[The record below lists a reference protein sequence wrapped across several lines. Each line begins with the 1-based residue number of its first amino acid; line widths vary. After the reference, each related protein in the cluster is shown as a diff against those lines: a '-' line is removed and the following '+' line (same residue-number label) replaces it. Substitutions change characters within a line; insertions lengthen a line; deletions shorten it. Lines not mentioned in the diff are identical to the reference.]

1 MSSLE
6 CLKQYFTYE
15 SFRDKQEEIVTD
27 ALTNIDQLVILPTGS
42 GKSICYQLPAL
53 IQKGI
58 TIVISPLKSLILD
71 QVANLKNK
79 NIQVDAFYGDI
90 SIAKKREVLDN
101 MIDENYKKNIIYTTP
116 ETIDSNKEFLE
127 NLQLIREVGRLTR
140 FVIDEAHC
148 ISLWGN
154 DFRNSYRKLSNLKQI
169 FPKIP
174 IMALTATATQRVRT
188 DSIHLLKLD
197 NPKIYTKSYFR
208 PNLKIEV
215 YPRNKDTFNDIV
227 KRINSDFSE
236 KTGIIYCLS
245 RKKCEELSEKL
256 QQHGINCDP
265 YHAGQSSKLRT
276 SIQQKWQTG
285 ETPLIVATIAFGMGI
300 DKANVRYVIHFNMPF
315 SIENYYQEIGRA
327 GRDEKESNC
336 ILYYSYQDKIC
347 ADKLIL
353 KSVNEKTN
361 PKYKQHQINK
371 LDAMLNY
378 CQNIIDCRHCQISN
392 YLGEYRDYK
401 NDSCR
406 TSCDNCKNINSRV
419 EVDVTDFSKIILESI
434 MRISPPNKPSK
445 SNVEKMFIKHENY
458 NKLLSKF
465 AAGDKKDSI
474 NNVNNIFRRLFIHLL
489 ANKYIKE
496 TFVRTVSGY
505 WRENYQ
511 LYAKCKQIINMNIKI
526 KIYM

>member
-1 MSSLE
+1 ME
-6 CLKQYFTYE
+6 NF
-15 SFRDKQEEIVTD
+15 
-27 ALTNIDQLVILPTGS
+27 ATN
-42 GKSICYQLPAL
+42 
-53 IQKGI
+53 
-58 TIVISPLKSLILD
+58 
-71 QVANLKNK
+71 
-79 NIQVDAFYGDI
+79 
-90 SIAKKREVLDN
+90 
-101 MIDENYKKNIIYTTP
+101 
-116 ETIDSNKEFLE
+116 
-127 NLQLIREVGRLTR
+127 REVGRLTR

-174 IMALTATATQRVRT
+174 IMALTATATQRLRT

-315 SIENYYQEIGRA
+315 SLKNYYQEMR
-327 GRDEKESNC
+327 
-336 ILYYSYQDKIC
+336 
-347 ADKLIL
+347 
-353 KSVNEKTN
+353 
-361 PKYKQHQINK
+361 
-371 LDAMLNY
+371 
-378 CQNIIDCRHCQISN
+378 
-392 YLGEYRDYK
+392 
-401 NDSCR
+401 SCWKR
-406 TSCDNCKNINSRV
+406 
-419 EVDVTDFSKIILESI
+419 
-434 MRISPPNKPSK
+434 
-445 SNVEKMFIKHENY
+445 
-458 NKLLSKF
+458 
-465 AAGDKKDSI
+465 
-474 NNVNNIFRRLFIHLL
+474 
-489 ANKYIKE
+489 
-496 TFVRTVSGY
+496 
-505 WRENYQ
+505 
-511 LYAKCKQIINMNIKI
+511 
-526 KIYM
+526 